1 MLSISFRPDKA
12 MDMYTF
18 LLTLSL
24 LSSAFGGGLYPP
36 SATSCQPRTEQI
48 TLTRTTVEPLLE
60 QATTLDLQHEHQD
73 VKVTSFVVER
83 PTYTQTLQ
91 LTLTPDPSI
100 LTQVSLLTSTAFHTK
115 LAVARTTTVLTETVQ
130 LLASEVAVEDRTLT
144 QTAIQLDTKTLTLTR
159 LSLETAFSTLSVTDT
174 QLALVTET
182 ELAPHFVTQTTRQTF
197 AVWETQ
203 TVTSYKDVPLEKTV
217 TVTER
222 EYVTKCYQPRITYA
236 KDNTMAR
243 ISTLSMLVLAQVAAG
258 LYYENFPLV
267 CPLKQDVQYED
278 KVIQATYLEVQL
290 LETQVPLTLTQIET
304 VTRRLSETV
313 LDVATRTATNYHT
326 LVETVAVLQ
335 THFDTV
341 TEVQT
346 RLLDVTLTVHE
357 TQFSTLTW
365 TLSQLETQQ
374 LVESVKETSVTTTTE
389 YVPRYTTNT
398 HTLTKMVTQTV
409 CPPSAQHSL
418 KW

>member
-1 MLSISFRPDKA
+1 MLSLSFHPDKA

-48 TLTRTTVEPLLE
+48 TLTRTTVEPVLE

-222 EYVTKCYQPRITYA
+222 EYVTKCYQPRITYG
-236 KDNTMAR
+236 R
-243 ISTLSMLVLAQVAAG
+243 
-258 LYYENFPLV
+258 
-267 CPLKQDVQYED
+267 
-278 KVIQATYLEVQL
+278 
-290 LETQVPLTLTQIET
+290 
-304 VTRRLSETV
+304 
-313 LDVATRTATNYHT
+313 
-326 LVETVAVLQ
+326 
-335 THFDTV
+335 
-341 TEVQT
+341 
-346 RLLDVTLTVHE
+346 
-357 TQFSTLTW
+357 
-365 TLSQLETQQ
+365 
-374 LVESVKETSVTTTTE
+374 
-389 YVPRYTTNT
+389 
-398 HTLTKMVTQTV
+398 
-409 CPPSAQHSL
+409 
-418 KW
+418 

>member
-1 MLSISFRPDKA
+1 
-12 MDMYTF
+12 
-18 LLTLSL
+18 
-24 LSSAFGGGLYPP
+24 
-36 SATSCQPRTEQI
+36 
-48 TLTRTTVEPLLE
+48 
-60 QATTLDLQHEHQD
+60 
-73 VKVTSFVVER
+73 
-83 PTYTQTLQ
+83 
-91 LTLTPDPSI
+91 
-100 LTQVSLLTSTAFHTK
+100 
-115 LAVARTTTVLTETVQ
+115 
-130 LLASEVAVEDRTLT
+130 
-144 QTAIQLDTKTLTLTR
+144 
-159 LSLETAFSTLSVTDT
+159 
-174 QLALVTET
+174 
-182 ELAPHFVTQTTRQTF
+182 
-197 AVWETQ
+197 
-203 TVTSYKDVPLEKTV
+203 
-217 TVTER
+217 
-222 EYVTKCYQPRITYA
+222 
-236 KDNTMAR
+236 MAR
-243 ISTLSMLVLAQVAAG
+243 ISTLSLLVLAQVAAG
-258 LYYENFPLV
+258 LYYESFPLV

-278 KVIQATYLEVQL
+278 KVIQATYLELVQEPLVATHVHLKTVYQTTTLPVTATHVHTVTAPPPNVTVTQVQL